1 MYFIQELKI
10 HRNILKEN
18 VYSFCSF
25 SQLCEEN
32 TCYNFIA
39 VLEFG
44 TDTVTIFQGVPNHF
58 FEQ

>member
-10 HRNILKEN
+10 HRTILKEN
-18 VYSFCSF
+18 VYRVFVAF
-25 SQLCEEN
+25 FNEEN

-44 TDTVTIFQGVPNHF
+44 ADILTVFQGVPNHF